1 MCYYLEATINQ
12 ARMPLPI
19 PINSNCENEYDCSET
34 ESELDSESSTL
45 TDDDCSDDNFI
56 RFDSNTN
63 YDNVEYVMMCDTCY
77 KLSEN
82 NESPI
87 QDDEEEEDTG
97 CLECKH
103 YVIVYFINGYI
114 DQQMMDKNEINDLC
128 RLQGIDISS
137 HDIFKHLLE

>member
-1 MCYYLEATINQ
+1 
-12 ARMPLPI
+12 MPLPI
-19 PINSNCENEYDCSET
+19 PTNSNCENEYDCTES

-45 TDDDCSDDNFI
+45 TCDDDNSDDGCDENLI

-63 YDNVEYVMMCDTCY
+63 YDNVEYMMMCDTCY
-77 KLSEN
+77 KLSDI

-87 QDDEEEEDTG
+87 EDSEKEEDTG

-137 HDIFKHLLE
+137 HDIFKHLLV